1 MSMYWAPLNTWE
13 YTTYAM
19 MAWYSR
25 DKSSLRSS
33 ARRSREIS
41 SGAADCDSGP
51 GFMGQRAGL
60 LVCAARR
67 SLVLRSGGW
76 RRGHEEAEAEH
87 DTQRTKQEAFHR
99 MCSPFL
105 HSRLLSLRL
114 NGSLPLGWGATP
126 ASSPS
131 H

>member
-41 SGAADCDSGP
+41 SARSWDVFSLRVRLVAQQLGNLRRRAYSEPEPHPGGAVPGHAADDQVLPRWLRGE
-51 GFMGQRAGL
+51 AHV
-60 LVCAARR
+60 VCCFRR
-67 SLVLRSGGW
+67 KPLR
-76 RRGHEEAEAEH
+76 
-87 DTQRTKQEAFHR
+87 K
-99 MCSPFL
+99 L
-105 HSRLLSLRL
+105 
-114 NGSLPLGWGATP
+114 
-126 ASSPS
+126 
-131 H
+131 